1 MPGPCSHGFPSA
13 QPELRFGI
21 LQHRR
26 LYTQPPVVE
35 SAWGATEKSR
45 YLKSS
50 ENRRYGSVA
59 FLNRYIA
66 SRRVGLQPARGLS
79 PGILSGSAFDY
90 TSKLMLDRFRHA
102 ICNDLYEKKPF
113 AESCRAIR
121 ATGYAG
127 IEIAPFTLDG
137 NPASIPASK
146 RREYSAVI
154 RSEGLEFV
162 GLHWLLVSPA
172 GLHAT
177 TPDIT
182 LRRKTWEHLRML
194 VDLCADLGPRGVM
207 VFGSPKQR
215 SATGGLAPAEATRL
229 LAQGL
234 ADLAPHAIERGVTIL
249 LEALPSSDT
258 DVVTSL
264 DEAARI
270 VRDIGSEAIRT
281 MFDCHN
287 AVKEREPH
295 AVLVDRHFDLIRHVH
310 LNELDGRH
318 PATGAYDYK
327 PVLEVLSRRGYSGWL
342 SLEVFDF
349 TAGADRIA
357 SESLRFLESEI
368 SKIS

>member
-1 MPGPCSHGFPSA
+1 MPAC
-13 QPELRFGI
+13 
-21 LQHRR
+21 
-26 LYTQPPVVE
+26 
-35 SAWGATEKSR
+35 
-45 YLKSS
+45 
-50 ENRRYGSVA
+50 
-59 FLNRYIA
+59 
-66 SRRVGLQPARGLS
+66 
-79 PGILSGSAFDY
+79 
-90 TSKLMLDRFRHA
+90 FRHA
-102 ICNDLYEKKPF
+102 ICNEVYEKEPF
-113 AESCRAIR
+113 VETCRAIR
-121 ATGYAG
+121 AAGYTGV
-127 IEIAPFTLDG
+127 EIAPFTLDADPG
-137 NPASIPASK
+137 SIPAAK

-177 TPDIT
+177 TPDKT
-182 LRRKTWEHLRML
+182 LRQKTWEHLRKL

-215 SATGGLAPAEATRL
+215 SSTGGLAPAEATRL
-229 LAQGL
+229 LIEGFEC
-234 ADLAPHAIERGVTIL
+234 LAPHASERGVTIL
-249 LEALPSSDT
+249 LEALPPSDT

-270 VRDIGSEAIRT
+270 VREIGSKSLRT

-287 AVKEREPH
+287 AVMEREPH

-310 LNELDGRH
+310 VNELDGRH
-318 PATGAYDYK
+318 PGTGRYDYRS
-327 PVLEVLSRRGYSGWL
+327 VLEVLSRRGYPGWL

-357 SESLRFLESEI
+357 VDSLRFLESEI